1 LQSELVQLRSALQKR
16 RPQPLPGEWLM
27 QRAAVAAILRSAECG
42 PQLLLIRRARRR
54 GDPWSGDM
62 AFPGGLV
69 GRGDADPRAGVL
81 RETREEIGLD
91 LARHGALLGELPRQ
105 LAFSPRPPWGPMA
118 IVPYVFEIEGD
129 PVLAPD
135 RREVEEALWVPLAH
149 FAEPRH
155 REKLERR
162 VLGLPLR
169 FDSCRY
175 DGRVVWGLTLRMI
188 EALRTERCR
197 ASSY

>member
-1 LQSELVQLRSALQKR
+1 
-16 RPQPLPGEWLM
+16 
-27 QRAAVAAILRSAECG
+27 
-42 PQLLLIRRARRR
+42 LLIRRARRR

-69 GRGDADPRAGVL
+69 GRADADTRAGVL

-118 IVPYVFEIEGD
+118 IVPYVFAIEGA

-135 RREVEEALWVPLAH
+135 RREAEEARR
-149 FAEPRH
+149 FATSRSRDTARSSSAACSARPAA
-155 REKLERR
+155 LRR
-162 VLGLPLR
+162 VAATTAASGPH
-169 FDSCRY
+169 
-175 DGRVVWGLTLRMI
+175 
-188 EALRTERCR
+188 RC
-197 ASSY
+197 A